1 MRRTLPPLATLRPFE
16 AAARLGSFTAAAD
29 ELALTQGAISLQIRN
44 LESFLGKRLFDR
56 LVRRV
61 ELTEDGRQ
69 YYAACLNALEEIER
83 ATRRMLAQR
92 DHRILT
98 VSCLPTLA
106 TMWLMPR
113 LSAFSSAYPDIEVR
127 VATSISAVDL
137 RASDIDV
144 ALRVGKLPG
153 RHYRRGLPTID
164 LVMTDRWDGIEAD
177 YLFDDVLVPVVAQK
191 LLSQGAAIE
200 TARDLLKYTLIH
212 TASRQNAWRDWLAA
226 QGIENRSR
234 KASAEYG
241 HFFMA
246 LQAAQD
252 CKGIAIVPR
261 KLFETFAERPS
272 GLVEAFQ
279 ADIPSAGEYYML
291 THDSRTDNA
300 AVRKFRKWVLLM
312 AQAGGRPGVPAP
324 HASAKPMPA

>member
-29 ELALTQGAISLQIRN
+29 ELALTQGAVSLQIRN
-44 LESFLGKRLFDR
+44 LESFLGKRLFER
-56 LVRRV
+56 QVRRV

-69 YYAACLNALEEIER
+69 YYTACLNALEEIER
-83 ATRRMLAQR
+83 ATGRLLAQR

-98 VSCLPTLA
+98 VSALPTLA
-106 TMWLMPR
+106 TLWLMPR
-113 LSAFSSAYPDIEVR
+113 LAAFSSAYPDIEVR
-127 VATSISAVDL
+127 VATSISPVDL
-137 RASDIDV
+137 RGSDIDV

-153 RHYRRGLPTID
+153 RHYRRGQPGID

-177 YLFDDVLVPVVAQK
+177 FLFDDVLVPVIATK
-191 LLSQGAAIE
+191 LLRQGARIGSA
-200 TARDLLKYTLIH
+200 ADLLKYSLIH

-226 QGIENRSR
+226 VGVEHRAR
-234 KASAEYG
+234 KTSAEYG

-261 KLFETFAERPS
+261 KLFDTYRERAS
-272 GLVEAFQ
+272 DLEVAFES
-279 ADIPSAGEYYML
+279 DVKSAGEYYLL
-291 THDSRTDNA
+291 THESRVENA

-312 AQAGGRPGVPAP
+312 ADGDQPGLRQGAAP
-324 HASAKPMPA
+324 ISACA